1 MIAAVR
7 GILTGK
13 HGERVTVTTS
23 GGVSYEIAV
32 PIAVLE
38 RMPADGATVELRTV
52 LVVREDAWSLYGF
65 DTEYDKAVFQRLLS
79 ATGVG
84 PKLALAL
91 VSTLGGARVVRSLK
105 EGDLGT
111 LCTVPGVGK
120 KTAERMVVELK
131 DKVGALGIPGTAQPG
146 PGPVAEQAV
155 QALTNL
161 GFASADADRAVRAAV
176 AGNGT
181 GNVAELIRTALQ
193 ILTKAR

>member
-7 GILTGK
+7 GTLTGK
-13 HGERVTVTTS
+13 VGERVTVTTT

-38 RMPADGATVELRTV
+38 RLPADGSTVELRTV

-120 KTAERMVVELK
+120 KT
-131 DKVGALGIPGTAQPG
+131 
-146 PGPVAEQAV
+146 
-155 QALTNL
+155 
-161 GFASADADRAVRAAV
+161 
-176 AGNGT
+176 
-181 GNVAELIRTALQ
+181 
-193 ILTKAR
+193 